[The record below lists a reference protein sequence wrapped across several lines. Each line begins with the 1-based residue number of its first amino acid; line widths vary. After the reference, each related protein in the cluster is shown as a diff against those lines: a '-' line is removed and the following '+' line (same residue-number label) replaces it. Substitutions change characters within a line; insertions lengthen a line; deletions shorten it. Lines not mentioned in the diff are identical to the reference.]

1 MVITP
6 WTKPAELTIT
16 PYPFQ
21 LMMAAAAAQKQQY
34 DEGEALQGTIEDD
47 LAKIKSIEID
57 TPLRDQEL
65 KNYQDKINRLVEKYK
80 GDYGAMAAEFKQIQ
94 RDYNYNKNYGII
106 GAINNRYESRVKS
119 VEEKNK
125 AVDAWIKG
133 ENGGMSRE
141 DAQLA
146 QAYEDAHQAPLTKDP
161 KLGTFTGYYTEN
173 PTRTIKIQQK
183 ALALAKEM
191 KPEVIALHNGLR
203 DVGNGYYEA
212 ADGTLT
218 ILTPEHII
226 NTVSA
231 ALKQD
236 PEVANYV
243 NWKYRVNNGDE
254 LISNYIGTQ
263 TPEGYLGKDMQGN
276 EVMRNPAT
284 APKEAAALKE
294 QLLTSDINNAAI
306 IAANTYK
313 QNEKNLNYSYH
324 ANKLWEM
331 QQEEARKKREAEMY
345 SFEGEGQGVGV
356 DNSLGFTEDDFST
369 IPAKPETKAV
379 PASDSPNFLGVDEF
393 GVAERYETSVYPKG
407 TTTTTKTNPNTF
419 TGTRKENFTKLLYTL
434 ANENPNDAHV
444 SDILNKYVNGIQLTP
459 QEVKDVY
466 PHIQKIVTRTKNS
479 PIKNNTKNVPLVNIV
494 DPNERSAVNQQLG
507 GSKDET
513 LTVAQLG
520 GANSVN
526 VEWFDPS
533 ENKKVSVQDVKT
545 EHALTPNALVTIQM
559 KVNGSNPISAATGNK
574 NFADGYQVAINGKT
588 YYIEGPKWSSGP
600 LRVEKSIKVN
610 DATVGDASYEPDV
623 IQHTTFNDIPYNFKY
638 TSSSQNP
645 NQGVYRVTRLGTP
658 SIENQSKKSKEAA
671 AAWGTAILNAEFT
684 SASEVTQ
691 ALSQYYIL
699 LNKK

>member
-34 DEGEALQGTIEDD
+34 DEGEALQGTIESD

-65 KNYQDKINRLVEKYK
+65 KKYQDQINGLVEKYK

-173 PTRTIKIQQK
+173 PTRSIKIQQK

-263 TPEGYLGKDMQGN
+263 TPEGYLGKDLKGN
-276 EVMRNPAT
+276 EVMRDPAT

-313 QNEKNLNYSYH
+313 QNEKKLNYSYH

-331 QQEEARKKREAEMY
+331 EQEEKRKKEEAEMY

-356 DNSLGFTEDDFST
+356 DNSLGFTADDFSIAPVGKT
-369 IPAKPETKAV
+369 IGYTTRSGSWGSIASGGDPVTAQV
-379 PASDSPNFLGVDEF
+379 P
-393 GVAERYETSVYPKG
+393 TPK
-407 TTTTTKTNPNTF
+407 TDPNTF
-419 TGTRKENFTKLLYTL
+419 TGTKKENFTKLLYTL
-434 ANENPNDAHV
+434 ANENPDDAHV
-444 SDILNKYVNGIQLTP
+444 SDILNKYVNGTKLTP

-479 PIKNNTKNVPLVNIV
+479 PIKNNTKNVPLVNII
-494 DPNERSAVNQQLG
+494 DPLERSAVNQQLG
-507 GSKDET
+507 GSKNET
-513 LTVAQLG
+513 LTLDQLG

-533 ENKKVSVQDVKT
+533 KNKQVSVQDVKI

-600 LRVEKSIKVN
+600 LRVEKSIKIN
-610 DATVGDASYEPDV
+610 DATVGDASYEPDIV
-623 IQHTTFNDIPYNFKY
+623 QHTTFNDIPYNFKY

-658 SIENQSKKSKEAA
+658 AVENQSKKAKEAA
-671 AAWGTAILNAEFT
+671 AAWGTAILNSEFT

-699 LNKK
+699 LNQK